1 MMNKQIIIGA
11 VLVAVVAGGAGYYLG
26 SRTGGQNFRDFADMT
41 AEERQARVGQF
52 AGNGTQQGGLSGS
65 RFGGGGV
72 GEIVSRNDNSITV
85 GARDGG
91 SRIVLVPSAT
101 TVSVMTTGSLDAPP
115 VGPQG

>member
-11 VLVAVVAGGAGYYLG
+11 VLLAVVAVGAGYYLG

-65 RFGGGGV
+65 RFGGGVV

-85 GARDGG
+85 GAREGG
-91 SRIVLVPSAT
+91 PETGLVR
-101 TVSVMTTGSLDAPP
+101 GAPP
-115 VGPQG
+115 VS